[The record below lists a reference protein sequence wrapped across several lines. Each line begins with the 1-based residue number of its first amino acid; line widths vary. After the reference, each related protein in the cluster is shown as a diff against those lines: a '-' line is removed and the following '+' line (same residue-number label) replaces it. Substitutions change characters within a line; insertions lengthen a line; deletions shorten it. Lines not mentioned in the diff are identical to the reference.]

1 MQARYTLHGWH
12 LSYYTGK
19 VLCYLR
25 YKGIPFDGPRAS
37 AWTLLRQIK
46 KRFGAAVM
54 PVLVTPQGEWIQDS
68 GDIIAQLELRY
79 PARSIT
85 ADDAVV
91 RFASALM
98 EAWGDEWWVP
108 VAMHSRWSYPENYA
122 LFERDAGPQLLP
134 GFPKVLQNM
143 AVAKVAKVLRA
154 MLHNAGVRPAHNEV
168 LEAWTRN
175 MLDLLDAHF
184 ATQPYLF
191 GQAPL
196 LGDFGL
202 VGTMYGHLGRDP
214 WPAREWIAK
223 RPHLRA
229 WIDRMSQEQPEAHGA
244 QAALDAPVIAPT
256 LLPVFTAI
264 FAEFTPYVAQTNA
277 QVKAAIATATA
288 TAPEGRLL
296 KRSLGDVRLPTSAGT
311 LARKA
316 LPFAVWKVQGVLHS
330 VADMS
335 PADQARVRLW
345 AAPLGGEAFLNLQL
359 QALER
364 SGLRVRAASHAT
376 THTGG
381 ASS

>member
-1 MQARYTLHGWH
+1 MQDRYTLHGWH

-25 YKGIPFDGPRAS
+25 YKGIAFDGPRAS
-37 AWTLLRQIK
+37 AWTLLRQVK
-46 KRFGAAVM
+46 RRFGAPVM

-68 GDIIAQLELRY
+68 GDIIATMEQRY
-79 PARSIT
+79 PARSVT
-85 ADDAVV
+85 PDDAVV
-91 RFASALM
+91 RFASSLM

-134 GFPKVLQNM
+134 GFPKFLQNR
-143 AVAKVAKVLRA
+143 AVAKVASGLRA
-154 MLHNAGVRPAHNEV
+154 MLHNAGVRPAQSAV
-168 LEAWTRN
+168 LEAWTCN
-175 MLDLLDAHF
+175 MLDLLDTHF

-191 GQAPL
+191 GHAPL

-214 WPAREWIAK
+214 WPAREWVAK

-229 WIDRMSQEQPEAHGA
+229 WINRMAQEWQESEP
-244 QAALDAPVIAPT
+244 QVPPLISST

-264 FAEFTPYVAQTNA
+264 FTEFTPYIAQVNA
-277 QVKAAIATATA
+277 QVNAAIGN
-288 TAPEGRLL
+288 APERTLL
-296 KRSLGDVRLPTSAGT
+296 RRSLGDVNLPTSAGT
-311 LARKA
+311 LVRKA
-316 LPFAVWKVQGVLHS
+316 LPFAVWKAQRVLDCF
-330 VADMS
+330 AAMS
-335 PADQARVRLW
+335 AQDQARVRAW

-364 SGLRVRAASHAT
+364 SGLRVRVT
-376 THTGG
+376 TR
-381 ASS
+381 